1 MNREG
6 NRVMSMKA
14 GVALEDITPPAG
26 VTLFG
31 HPRVRRD
38 MAGVHDPLQARA
50 IHIRT
55 GSGGLIFVSLDLFD
69 LEPYTCGQICKAIQE
84 STGIKKEHIFLGCTN
99 THSGPAT
106 VWPYAWKGDDG
117 VLPPDSAYLESVKQA
132 AVSAAA
138 SACATT
144 QPVGVT
150 ATTVSH
156 SGVDGSHKAHT
167 DILALKL
174 EETGLYTGI
183 ILISDLLPAAVAPD
197 STEISADVPFF
208 VRKQLTERYG
218 DQLIVVQ
225 YTAPCAG
232 QKMPYFVDKDPF
244 GIASSTGMR
253 AAESVALALS
263 SASQSAFRND
273 LNVTGLRKELRLSFR
288 KLPDVA
294 SSRAA
299 VMASQAEATQL
310 LKEGANEGAF
320 WKANCALARTE
331 GVANLVRQQ
340 EDGVL
345 DQLRLMYGAAEISV
359 LRVGEI
365 TFVGLPGSLATSYA
379 SDLKKQVD
387 GRIFVA
393 SHVNGFLQG
402 DIPDPKMEVNGQFGI
417 LASPFS
423 TSGVEKMVK
432 AAISLVKET
441 AAKV

>member
-1 MNREG
+1 
-6 NRVMSMKA
+6 MSMKA

-26 VTLFG
+26 TTLFG
-31 HPRVRRD
+31 HPRVQRD
-38 MAGVHDPLQARA
+38 ITGTHDPLQVRA

-55 GSGGLIFVSLDLFD
+55 GSGGVIFLSLDLFD
-69 LEPYTCGQICKAIQE
+69 LEPYTCGQICEAIQK

-99 THSGPAT
+99 THSGPTT

-117 VLPPDSAYLESVKQA
+117 VMPPDSAYLESVKEA
-132 AVSAAA
+132 AINAAA

-183 ILISDLLPAAVAPD
+183 ILVSDLLPAAAAPD
-197 STEISADVPFF
+197 STEISADMPFF
-208 VRKQLTERYG
+208 VRRQLVERYG
-218 DQLIVVQ
+218 DQLVVAQ

-232 QKMPYFVDKDPF
+232 QKMPYFTDKDPF
-244 GIASSTGMR
+244 AIASSTGTR
-253 AAESVALALS
+253 AAESVALALR
-263 SASQSAFRND
+263 SAPPSAYRND
-273 LNVTGLRKELRLSFR
+273 VNVVGRRKALRLSFR
-288 KLPDVA
+288 KLPDAA

-299 VMASQAEATQL
+299 LSACRAEATQL
-310 LKEGANEGAF
+310 LKEGADEKAF
-320 WKANCALARTE
+320 WKANCALARVE

-340 EDGVL
+340 EEGVL
-345 DQLRLMYGAAEISV
+345 DQLRLIYGVTEISV
-359 LRVGEI
+359 LRVGET

-379 SDLKKQVD
+379 TDLKKQVD
-387 GRIFVA
+387 GCTFVA

-402 DIPDPKMEVNGQFGI
+402 DIPDPKMEVNGQFGT

-432 AAISLVKET
+432 AAISLVKGT
-441 AAKV
+441 ATQV